1 MDDEFISTV
10 LLDATYII
18 VGYALRW
25 WLYGWG
31 FVEDE

>member
-1 MDDEFISTV
+1 MDDEFICMV
-10 LLDATYII
+10 LLDATYIII

-31 FVEDE
+31 FVGA